1 MFMTPRQ
8 NMAAIAAST
17 AEPPF
22 LRISFPISEHFFESV
37 TTACLVYVATVSD
50 LLRCDVKYRT
60 RDPTNPSIV
69 PPPAPILTSLKQRND
84 EFVKLAAFYP
94 RQR

>member
-1 MFMTPRQ
+1 
-8 NMAAIAAST
+8 MAAIAAST

-50 LLRCDVKYRT
+50 LLPCDVKYRT
-60 RDPTNPSIV
+60 RDPTNPSATTIV

-84 EFVKLAAFYP
+84 EFVKLAAFYA